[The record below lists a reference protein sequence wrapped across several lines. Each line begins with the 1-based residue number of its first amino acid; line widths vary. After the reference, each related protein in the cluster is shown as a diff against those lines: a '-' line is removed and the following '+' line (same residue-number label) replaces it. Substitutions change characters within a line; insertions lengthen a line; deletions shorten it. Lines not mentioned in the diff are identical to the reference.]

1 MIKEWNFSG
10 ECLTSKKAQTALNEY
25 LYTHPELRDEIE
37 KRTGTIHIEELGLP
51 ELPEHSME
59 ECLNDSD
66 IPSRLVIQ
74 RTLGITISKA
84 EGDANMS
91 ELNVSAAKLG
101 DSSGLVAATEHL
113 GIELG

>member
-1 MIKEWNFSG
+1 MYDKGWNFSG
-10 ECLTSKKAQTALNEY
+10 ECLTSKKAQTTLNEH

-37 KRTGTIHIEELGLP
+37 KRTGTIHIEELRP
-51 ELPEHSME
+51 PKLPEHSMG
-59 ECLNDSD
+59 ECLDDSD

-74 RTLGITISKA
+74 HALGITISEA

-101 DSSGLVAATEHL
+101 DSGGLVAATNEEN
-113 GIELG
+113 I